1 MTLEEEKKQSRKWCF
16 VVHLVSWLSGIAMK
30 INESNMIECGQTS
43 KQTRKKTITKTVI
56 HEIGIV
62 KINKLHSIEWS

>member
-1 MTLEEEKKQSRKWCF
+1 
-16 VVHLVSWLSGIAMK
+16 MK

-62 KINKLHSIEWS
+62 KINKLHSIE